1 MTTHI
6 LFGFLIGLASNFH
19 CIGMCGPLAFAIPID
34 RSSVRKSILSVLK
47 YNLGRIFSYS
57 FLGMMVG
64 LFGFSVVLFTSM
76 QWLSIASGV
85 LIVAMAWSNHVENWP
100 ILGIWTRKM
109 SSFIQVLFRKT
120 KDLPLPYRSF
130 SFGLA
135 NGLLPCGLVYL
146 GLTNALSS
154 GSLASSIASMT
165 AFGIGTLPAMFFMP
179 LIAQSKWKFRLPKY
193 ALAIA
198 LTAIGLLTI
207 LRGFNLGIPYLS
219 PEINRKSI
227 DVHGSP
233 SLECCKDTCTVR

>member
-1 MTTHI
+1 M

-193 ALAIA
+193 ALATA
-198 LTAIGLLTI
+198 LTVIGLLTI

-219 PEINRKSI
+219 PEINKKSI

-233 SLECCKDTCTVR
+233 SLQCCKDTCAVR